1 MAATRRISMVVAV
14 AAMKFSSIRVV
25 LSALI
30 LKGYKFTEFT
40 SKGGVKMKVNV
51 TNMTCGHC
59 EMTIRKALN
68 DNGFDDVKIDL
79 TTKMVEVDL
88 KDKSEKEV
96 IEIIKSK
103 GYDVAI

>member
-1 MAATRRISMVVAV
+1 
-14 AAMKFSSIRVV
+14 
-25 LSALI
+25 
-30 LKGYKFTEFT
+30 
-40 SKGGVKMKVNV
+40 MKVNV